1 MIRRI
6 LIPLDG
12 SEGAEGALAHG
23 ALLGEAFGAE
33 IHLLRVL
40 SRGANPG
47 GGEPVDPL
55 AWRLA
60 RARASTYLSRV
71 AKDLKEK
78 GLQVTTGVQEGVP
91 GEEIV
96 ETLRRGRYHLVI
108 LTSHGAGN
116 RSLMRVGGTALSV
129 ILNSGTSVLLVPG
142 RRGPDQEPLTA
153 YREILA
159 PVDGSPRGD
168 WALGVAA
175 AAARGTGA
183 GLHMVHVLAPP
194 ELLTR
199 MPESPECTALIAQVL
214 DTNRKEAERYMRE
227 MRGRLSAP
235 DLKVGGSVE
244 ECRGGVPRSLE
255 RVARARGADLVILSA
270 HGRGATSEWAF
281 GGTSERL
288 LLSGKLTVM
297 VLQDFSGMQAEP
309 GEGAPEASEHFRDV

>member
-12 SEGAEGALAHG
+12 SEGAEAALGHG

-40 SRGANPG
+40 ARAAIPG

-60 RARASTYLSRV
+60 RARASTSLSRV
-71 AKDLKEK
+71 ATDLKER
-78 GLQVTTGVQEGVP
+78 GLQVTTEVQEGVP

-96 ETLRRGRYHLVI
+96 ETLRKGRYHLVI
-108 LTSHGAGN
+108 LTSHGAGK

-129 ILNSGTSVLLVPG
+129 ILNSGTSVLLVPS
-142 RRGPDQEPLTA
+142 RRGPAREPLES

-183 GLHMVHVLAPP
+183 RLHMVHILAPP

-199 MPESPECTALIAQVL
+199 MPESADCVELIAQVL

-235 DLKVGGSVE
+235 GLKVGGSVE

-288 LLSGKLTVM
+288 LLSGKLPVM
-297 VLQDFSGMQAEP
+297 VLQDFGEMQAEP
-309 GEGAPEASEHFRDV
+309 GEGAPEASEHFRDA